1 MFIPRKVL
9 EEKLRQMLA
18 EDIGYG
24 DVTSTAVISAG
35 LEVEAAVVTK
45 EAGIAAG
52 IEEIVV
58 LAESLGLS
66 IKTEVMDGEEFS
78 KRQIL
83 VKISGDARTILSA
96 ERTILNLL
104 SHMSGIATATRKL
117 IEKLRNVG
125 ATAKI
130 AATRKTSPG
139 LSYFD
144 KKAVLVGGGDPHRLR
159 LDDMIL
165 LKENHLVIA
174 GGVKNAVKNPSPVL
188 RHGQD
193 RSIRPRAQGVPGAP
207 VPASDVVG
215 AHPASAGEVA
225 PGVKVPGPVRRD
237 APGVRKLPARIPP
250 APPLAHP
257 CPLRGKTL
265 HAVIV
270 GIGYVNVPI
279 RPHGEAARHLELT
292 LPVACQPILTVRH
305 TDLKLPGAG
314 VHTPSPHPFERAV
327 PVELLHAVVLCVHHI
342 DVPRLVHGET
352 TGPVKIRLLG
362 APVPPLVE

>member
-1 MFIPRKVL
+1 MFVPRKVL
-9 EEKLRQMLA
+9 EEKLLQMLA

-24 DVTSTAVISAG
+24 DVTSTAVIPAG

-52 IEEIVV
+52 IEEIAV

-96 ERTILNLL
+96 ERTMLNLL

-165 LKENHLVIA
+165 VKENHLVIA
-174 GGVKNAVKNPSPVL
+174 EGVKNAVKKAKQNAPFSKKIEVEVTNGLDALKAAESGADLIMLDNFSPKQVKEAIGDLKKAGFLGKVL
-188 RHGQD
+188 LEVSGGIGEQNLLDYASAQVDIISIGALTH
-193 RSIRPRAQGVPGAP
+193 SIRAIDI
-207 VPASDVVG
+207 SL
-215 AHPASAGEVA
+215 EITK
-225 PGVKVPGPVRRD
+225 VK
-237 APGVRKLPARIPP
+237 
-250 APPLAHP
+250 
-257 CPLRGKTL
+257 
-265 HAVIV
+265 
-270 GIGYVNVPI
+270 
-279 RPHGEAARHLELT
+279 
-292 LPVACQPILTVRH
+292 
-305 TDLKLPGAG
+305 
-314 VHTPSPHPFERAV
+314 
-327 PVELLHAVVLCVHHI
+327 
-342 DVPRLVHGET
+342 
-352 TGPVKIRLLG
+352 
-362 APVPPLVE
+362 